1 MGKYVEVESGVN
13 LYVEDVGQG
22 RPVIFLHGWPLDSR
36 MFEYQYMRLPARGY
50 RCIGIDFRGFGKS
63 DAPWEGYDYD
73 RYADDVRAVID
84 ALKLEDAVLVGFSM
98 GGATA
103 VRYAARHQSHGI
115 SKLLLIGAAAPSFT
129 VRDGVPDAMKPEE
142 VDEQIIRP
150 TLEDRPKMITSFGK
164 MLTHKSPSASS
175 FAWVEM
181 VAFQASAVGTLRA
194 AEMLRDSDLRDDL
207 ARITVPTAIFHG
219 EKDKVCPYG
228 LAQTMNAG
236 IATSHVVTFEKSGHA
251 LMMDEPEKFNEEL
264 AAFLT

>member
-1 MGKYVEVESGVN
+1 MGKYIEVESGIHI
-13 LYVEDVGQG
+13 YVEDIGAG

-36 MFEYQYMRLPARGY
+36 MFEYAYMRLPALGF

-63 DAPWEGYDYD
+63 DAPWEGYTYD

-84 ALKLEDAVLVGFSM
+84 KLGLEDAALVGFSM

-103 VRYAARHQSHGI
+103 LHYAARHQSHGI

-129 VRDGVPDAMKPEE
+129 AREGAPGAMSVE
-142 VDEQIIRP
+142 DLNEQMIRP

-164 MLTHKSPSASS
+164 KLTHKTPSASS
-175 FAWVEM
+175 AAWVEM

-194 AEMLRDSDLRDDL
+194 AEMLRDEDLRGDL
-207 ARITVPTAIFHG
+207 DQITVPTAIFHG
-219 EKDKVCPYG
+219 EKDRICPYA
-228 LAQTMNAG
+228 LAESMNAG
-236 IATSHVVTFEKSGHA
+236 ISTSHVVTFAKSGHA

-264 AAFLT
+264 VSFLS